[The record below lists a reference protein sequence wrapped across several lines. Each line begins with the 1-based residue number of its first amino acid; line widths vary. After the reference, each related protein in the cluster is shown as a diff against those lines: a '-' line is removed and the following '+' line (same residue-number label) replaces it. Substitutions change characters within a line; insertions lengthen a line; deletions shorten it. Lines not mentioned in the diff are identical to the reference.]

1 MKLTLTLLL
10 LYCCLAAAQEQSP
23 AMTSPVMP
31 SPVGIEGPIISEQYI
46 LMPGDKVM
54 ITVMGGVTFTYDATV
69 TYEGRV
75 PISLPNV
82 GIADAVP
89 VSGLSISMAEDT
101 LTAAMLRYF
110 KQVRVKLTLT
120 GVRSIVVFLTGEV
133 QNRGTYTALPIERV
147 SQVIARAGGL
157 SPLGSRAHIQLVRAG
172 KVVAVVDLESF
183 EASGDLAANPFVQSG
198 DVINVP
204 AVEAL
209 VTVKGAVFGRGESRL
224 RSSTT
229 TTEKERVSEGIY
241 ELQPG
246 ERVAEVVARAGGVTP
261 WADMSNAYVE
271 RLIVGG
277 NGARK
282 RMHVDLRRVIYEQDS
297 TADLALMNADNVV
310 VPPINTLVY
319 VEGEV
324 QEPKAYSYSPSQR
337 FSDYL
342 GQAGGPTNY
351 ANVRV
356 AYIQRAGH
364 RVATRDNPVVEPGDI
379 VMVPRMSLK
388 WWQDYVS
395 IISAIGIPIAS
406 ILITISLSNA
416 TP

>member
-1 MKLTLTLLL
+1 LALLFVS
-10 LYCCLAAAQEQSP
+10 LALVAIAQEAAVP
-23 AMTSPVMP
+23 VLPTPVGVESPV
-31 SPVGIEGPIISEQYI
+31 ISAKYV
-46 LMPGDKVM
+46 LMPGDRLLV
-54 ITVMGGVTFTYDATV
+54 TVSGGVTFTYDATI

-75 PISLPNV
+75 TISIPNV
-82 GIADAVP
+82 GIVDAVP
-89 VSGLSISMAEDT
+89 VSGLTVKDAEDT
-101 LTAAMLRYF
+101 LTTALLRYY
-110 KQVRVKLTLT
+110 KQVRVKLTLV
-120 GVRSIVVFLTGEV
+120 GLRSVVVFLTGEV
-133 QNRGTYTALPIERV
+133 QNPGAYSASPVERV

-157 SPLGSRAHIQLVRAG
+157 APLGSRSHI
-172 KVVAVVDLESF
+172 KVIRTGVAVATVNLERF
-183 EASGDLAANPFVQSG
+183 AADGDLSANPFVQSG
-198 DVINVP
+198 DVISVP

-209 VTVKGAVFGRGESRL
+209 VTVKGAVFGRGEYRL

-241 ELQPG
+241 ELQSG
-246 ERVAEVVARAGGVTP
+246 ERVSGMVARAGGVTP

-282 RMHVDLRRVIYEQDS
+282 RLPVDLRRVIYEQD
-297 TADLALMNADNVV
+297 TTLDLELTNADIVV

-324 QEPKAYSYSPSQR
+324 TEPQAYPFSPNQR

-351 ANVRV
+351 ANMRS
-356 AYIQRAGH
+356 AYIVRGG
-364 RVATRDNPVVEPGDI
+364 RKIGTRDNPVVEPGDI
-379 VMVPRMSLK
+379 VMMPRVSLK

-395 IISAIGIPIAS
+395 IISAVGIPIA
-406 ILITISLSNA
+406 TIFLTLALRN
-416 TP
+416 